1 MERTATMPIAAC
13 ISHALF
19 QWSISLSH
27 TPKIFEHATK
37 KSPIDIHTMILR
49 EFVLMS
55 GHSTNVII
63 ITSVPTIDNEAVVV
77 VKTLSRI
84 SLEISDW
91 FRVVAVVSVVPA
103 GNVASNPAIA
113 ASCII
118 CAWSRARISFDTD
131 LTVRDCHQLRHA
143 ARITRTKYP
152 TDKQGESHVTP

>member
-1 MERTATMPIAAC
+1 M
-13 ISHALF
+13 
-19 QWSISLSH
+19 
-27 TPKIFEHATK
+27 FEHATK

-63 ITSVPTIDNEAVVV
+63 ITSVPKIDNEAVVV

-91 FRVVAVVSVVPA
+91 FRVVAVVNVVPA

-113 ASCII
+113 FVYRLC
-118 CAWSRARISFDTD
+118 
-131 LTVRDCHQLRHA
+131 V
-143 ARITRTKYP
+143 
-152 TDKQGESHVTP
+152 KQSLDFF

>member
-1 MERTATMPIAAC
+1 
-13 ISHALF
+13 
-19 QWSISLSH
+19 
-27 TPKIFEHATK
+27 
-37 KSPIDIHTMILR
+37 
-49 EFVLMS
+49 MS

-113 ASCII
+113 ASCTI
-118 CAWSRARISFDTD
+118 CA
-131 LTVRDCHQLRHA
+131 
-143 ARITRTKYP
+143 
-152 TDKQGESHVTP
+152 